1 MCPALIHIKIIWLK
15 VMVTNLYVLMR
26 NLINQCNNIIMKMQ
40 LLSLLKTCFKKLNI
54 VRTL

>member
-1 MCPALIHIKIIWLK
+1 MCPALIHIKIIWLE